1 LNKSE
6 SGTNNEVWKG
16 KKFQKYT
23 KLYIW
28 TKNEFSGVFG
38 WQIVTN
44 SHLFKLILA
53 LLDLGG
59 CYGHKICVFPQ
70 EYELFPY

>member
-1 LNKSE
+1 MRYGRK
-6 SGTNNEVWKG
+6 EVSKVY
-16 KKFQKYT
+16 KTIQKCT

-28 TKNEFSGVFG
+28 TKNESYGVFE

-59 CYGHKICVFPQ
+59 HYGHKMCVFPQ

>member
-1 LNKSE
+1 MNLLRIMRYGRK
-6 SGTNNEVWKG
+6 EVSKVY
-16 KKFQKYT
+16 KT
-23 KLYIW
+23 IHLD
-28 TKNEFSGVFG
+28 KNEFYGVFG

-44 SHLFKLILA
+44 SHLFKPFLT

-59 CYGHKICVFPQ
+59 HYGHKMCVFPQ

>member
-1 LNKSE
+1 ME
-6 SGTNNEVWKG
+6 G

-28 TKNEFSGVFG
+28 TKNESYGVFE

-53 LLDLGG
+53 LLDFGG
-59 CYGHKICVFPQ
+59 HYGHKMCVFPQ

>member
-1 LNKSE
+1 MNLLRIMRYGRK
-6 SGTNNEVWKG
+6 EVSKVY
-16 KKFQKYT
+16 KT
-23 KLYIW
+23 IHLD
-28 TKNEFSGVFG
+28 KNEFYGVFG

-59 CYGHKICVFPQ
+59 HYGHKMCVFPQ

>member
-1 LNKSE
+1 ME
-6 SGTNNEVWKG
+6 G

-23 KLYIW
+23 KLYKSVQNY
-28 TKNEFSGVFG
+28 TFG
-38 WQIVTN
+38 QKMSFWVAN
-44 SHLFKLILA
+44 SHLFKPFLT

-59 CYGHKICVFPQ
+59 HYGHKMCVFPQ